1 MVLAD
6 RREDLVILLVAVRL
20 SLPDMYSD
28 GLIDIVDVIVAVSL
42 NLSETNN
49 LSDSLRQ
56 LDGLP
61 MNEME
66 KTELN
71 TSFSDGRISS
81 E

>member
-28 GLIDIVDVIVAVSL
+28 GLIDLVDVIVAVSL